1 MNIYHTLVDYLA
13 NLCKTMGNNLAIRTA
28 GNGFRREAVMANLQR
43 ERTKKEPQI
52 PTPAKLQMKIL
63 LTPAII
69 QILRL
74 MPAMN

>member
-28 GNGFRREAVMANLQR
+28 VNGFRREEAVADLQQK
-43 ERTKKEPQI
+43 RTTVEPQI